1 MVACL
6 WSSGKWIRLA
16 HSPGPPKNVL
26 IKGPI
31 FQTKTFLTFAL
42 TKQFFIQYIYIYIY
56 NYQKKQFYIQKTCYT
71 CTKTVILKLHLTA
84 QKR

>member
-42 TKQFFIQYIYIYIY
+42 TKQFFIQYIYIYIITRKNNFTY
-56 NYQKKQFYIQKTCYT
+56 KKL
-71 CTKTVILKLHLTA
+71 VILA
-84 QKR
+84 RKRLF